1 MTTIVKTARLDRHRH
16 CQYKK
21 SDFWN
26 LVKTMIGNR
35 QFLLPVALLSVIACG
50 SDSTAPKAGSGDST
64 DDTSSATAGGG
75 GAASGDA
82 GKGVASLD
90 ASARPVLDSGPK
102 AASDAGV
109 RSGDAGSPSAVA
121 DGTAPTGDSAFLA
134 CKQALKKPC
143 NYDDK
148 EIACDGLRTPTVP
161 LSDGGIQG
169 NIVLEG
175 GDYGAF
181 VAYNQGK
188 AFANPV
194 SALEDSC
201 ELVAS
206 TFGEPAST
214 TEDTLNLRGLDLSLY
229 TVFRPAC
236 MKEGETYPV
245 ITWANGT
252 CGQSGAYAALL
263 AAVASHGFVVIA
275 ANSRYTDQGN
285 NEMLRALD
293 FAKADNDDATSLLYH
308 RLDLTKVGAMGHS
321 QGSSAT
327 AHAATDPRIKSII
340 LWNGGASGSP
350 AKPFLAVSGDR
361 DIGDPTIA
369 DYTSYTNAA
378 TQPGAWLYFHQ
389 VLVTGGNFTGHLTLM
404 EQPERAVDFTVAWW
418 QYQLQGNA
426 EAKKF
431 FVGTDCAL
439 CNKKAEL
446 EYGQHGLM

>member
-1 MTTIVKTARLDRHRH
+1 
-16 CQYKK
+16 
-21 SDFWN
+21 
-26 LVKTMIGNR
+26 MICNR
-35 QFLLPVALLSVIACG
+35 QLLFSVALLFVTACG
-50 SDSTAPKAGSGDST
+50 SDSKAPQAGATDDT
-64 DDTSSATAGGG
+64 DDTSPATAGEGTP
-75 GAASGDA
+75 ASGDA
-82 GKGVASLD
+82 GKGTVSMDAGTKPALD
-90 ASARPVLDSGPK
+90 GGPK
-102 AASDAGV
+102 APSDAAV
-109 RSGDAGSPSAVA
+109 RSGDASSTVAVV
-121 DGTAPTGDSAFLA
+121 DGTTPASGGSAFMA
-134 CKQALKKPC
+134 CKLALKKPC
-143 NYDDK
+143 AYDDK
-148 EIACDGLRTPTVP
+148 ETACDGLRTPVVP
-161 LSDGGIQG
+161 LSDGGVWG
-169 NIVLEG
+169 NNVLQG

-194 SALEDSC
+194 SDLEDTC
-201 ELVAS
+201 DLVAS

-214 TEDTLNLRGLDLSLY
+214 TADTLNLRGADLSLY

-236 MKEGETYPV
+236 MKDGETYPV

-263 AAVASHGFVVIA
+263 AAVASHGFVVFA
-275 ANSRYTDQGN
+275 ANSRFTDQGN
-285 NEMLRALD
+285 NEMLHALD
-293 FAKADNDDATSLLYH
+293 FAKAENDDATSLLYH

-369 DYTSYTNAA
+369 DYTTYTNGA

-418 QYQLQGNA
+418 QYQLQGDA
-426 EAKKF
+426 EAKKT
-431 FVGTDCAL
+431 FVGSDCAL